1 VTCITSNN
9 ISLFQCCLQVKPRQ
23 KHVLKIIGYIVQQL
37 IRVRLSHK
45 YVSISYLKKFKYN
58 LILPSLT
65 RSETLSPSTDT
76 IFSFDSI
83 YTKLASGIFPFTLSS
98 TCLQALT
105 YPAFLFSQ
113 ISVDSESS
121 MQTEQKQESFRLS
134 NANPF

>member
-1 VTCITSNN
+1 VQPRKKH
-9 ISLFQCCLQVKPRQ
+9 LLQ
-23 KHVLKIIGYIVQQL
+23 IIGYIGQQL

-45 YVSISYLKKFKYN
+45 YVSISYLKKFKHN

-65 RSETLSPSTDT
+65 RSKTLSPSNDT
-76 IFSFDSI
+76 IVSFVSI
-83 YTKLASGIFPFTLSS
+83 SFKIASGIFPFTLSS
-98 TCLQALT
+98 ICLQALT

-134 NANPF
+134 NSNPF